1 MKISRIVYLVFLI
14 GIFIYAA
21 FWGGRISYAILYLL
35 LVIPIFSLFYILFVN
50 IRMRFLQNAGT
61 RKIVKLQ
68 TAPYEFKLQNE
79 SLWGFAKIK
88 VFFNTDTATLFPLES
103 EKEYS
108 LPPNSKFREEAE
120 LICRYCGTY
129 SVGIDSFAITDYF
142 GLFTIRF
149 PLFSKLSVTV
159 LPRIIPWTYGDLLN
173 PDEDEKRQG
182 NQALFQE
189 EMDAELRPY
198 MPGDPLKKI
207 HWKASAKQ
215 QKLMV
220 HKYINIQRQEILIF
234 PDFSKINASKE
245 EVYRQQDL
253 ILELLLSLCNE
264 GLNSGLPVQV
274 NLCDDKMKQQLISDK
289 KDFDLF
295 YEYLSTINFSAKKP
309 IAKVL
314 ESCLLHPLQNK
325 QVFVLASCL
334 TKDLSLHLLKM
345 LSDAKKITLILTAQA
360 QSETGAKL
368 IKQLVQ
374 KGIYVKEVS
383 IS

>member
-14 GIFIYAA
+14 GTFIYAA
-21 FWGGRISYAILYLL
+21 FWGGRICYAILYLL
-35 LVIPIFSLFYILFVN
+35 LFIPIFSIIYILFVN
-50 IRMRFLQNAGT
+50 VRMRFLQNAGT
-61 RKIVKLQ
+61 RRIVKLQ

-88 VFFNTDTATLFPLES
+88 VFFNTDTATLFPLKS

-108 LPPNSKFREEAE
+108 LPPNSKVTEEAE

-129 SVGIDSFAITDYF
+129 SVGIESFAITDFF

-173 PDEDEKRQG
+173 ADEDEKRQD
-182 NQALFQE
+182 NQARLQE
-189 EMDAELRPY
+189 EMDAELRTY

-220 HKYINIQRQEILIF
+220 HKFKNIQRQEVMIF
-234 PDFSKINASKE
+234 PDFSKISSSKE
-245 EVYRQQDL
+245 DVFRQQDL

-274 NLCDDKMKQQLISDK
+274 NLCEDKIKQQFIYDQ

-295 YEYLSTINFSAKKP
+295 YEYLSTVNFSAKKP
-309 IAKVL
+309 ITKVL
-314 ESCLLHPLQNK
+314 ESCQLYPLQNK
-325 QVFVLASCL
+325 QVFVIASVL
-334 TKDLSLHLLKM
+334 TKDLSLYLLKM
-345 LSDAKKITLILTAQA
+345 LSDAKKITLILTANG
-360 QSETGAKL
+360 QSEAGTKL
-368 IKQLVQ
+368 IRQLVQ

>member
-1 MKISRIVYLVFLI
+1 MKISRIIYLLLLI

-21 FWGGRISYAILYLL
+21 FWGGRVCYALLYLL
-35 LVIPIFSLFYILFVN
+35 ISIPIFSIIYILFVN
-50 IRMRFLQNAGT
+50 VRMRFIQTAGT
-61 RKIVKLQ
+61 RRIVKLQ

-108 LPPNSKFREEAE
+108 LPPNSKVTENAE

-129 SVGIDSFAITDYF
+129 SVGIESFAITDYF

-173 PDEDEKRQG
+173 ADEDEKKQD
-182 NQALFQE
+182 NQARLQE
-189 EMDAELRPY
+189 EMDSELRTY
-198 MPGDPLKKI
+198 MPGDPLKRI

-220 HKYINIQRQEILIF
+220 HKYRNIQRQEVLIF
-234 PDFSKINASKE
+234 PDFSKINTSRE
-245 EVYRQQDL
+245 DTFRQQDL

-274 NLCDDKMKQQLISDK
+274 NMCENKIIQQSIYDQ

-295 YEYLSTINFSAKKP
+295 YEYLSTVNFSAKKP
-309 IAKVL
+309 ISKVL
-314 ESCLLHPLQNK
+314 ESCLLYPLNNK
-325 QVFVLASCL
+325 QVFVISSIL
-334 TKDLSLHLLKM
+334 TKDLSLVLLKM
-345 LSDAKKITLILTAQA
+345 LSNAKKITLILTAQG
-360 QSETGAKL
+360 QSESGAML
-368 IKQLVQ
+368 VKQLVQ